1 MMMDGFF
8 TKIVFTTPFMTMN
21 GLFIQLPFPTLTTS
35 YSNYISIDTIKE
47 KECIHRLYTIEKQLL
62 QYYQMFYNIRKTP
75 IYTLKTQLQKGFVK
89 YYRDIQ
95 GPSSKDS
102 GFYLKISGIW
112 ENQTEIGMTYKII
125 EYRKI

>member
-8 TKIVFTTPFMTMN
+8 TKLVFTTPFMTMN
-21 GLFIQLPFPTLTTS
+21 GLFIQLPFHSPS
-35 YSNYISIDTIKE
+35 INYSNYLSIDTIKE
-47 KECIHRLYTIEKQLL
+47 KECIHRLCVIEKQLL
-62 QYYQMFYNIRKTP
+62 QYYQMFYNIRKIP
-75 IYTLKTQLQKGFVK
+75 IYTLKTQLQKGFIK

-95 GPSSKDS
+95 GYSTKDC

-112 ENQTEIGMTYKII
+112 ENQNEIGMTYKII